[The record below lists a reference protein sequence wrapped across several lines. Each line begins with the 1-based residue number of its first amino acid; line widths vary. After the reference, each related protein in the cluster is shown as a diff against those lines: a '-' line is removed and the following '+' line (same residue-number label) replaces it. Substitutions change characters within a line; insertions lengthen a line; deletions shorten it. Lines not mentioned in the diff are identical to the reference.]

1 MKFRLGLLFFISTLW
16 LQAQVSN
23 NLGVWVDHF
32 PYTRSV
38 DIAENNGVAYV
49 ATEQGLYRYELVD
62 RSIHRVSKVNG
73 LSDVGLSCIAYS
85 EQFNQY
91 FIGYENGNLDILD
104 GSEVIS
110 FPDLRLSGN
119 FSGLKRINHIHV
131 LDSVAFIAT
140 DFGILAYDIEA
151 GLIKEAPY
159 IIGPGGS
166 NLAVYNVTDDGQR
179 LYAATPDGLY
189 SADLNSAKFF
199 FGSWSL
205 DPGMSREVDLVTWFD
220 NKLFVNRNLEPNS
233 DSIWYK
239 SPGGQWTWFPANE
252 ISDNRALRESRGT
265 LVVAN
270 TFSARAYD
278 TNFQFVKNWNSTT
291 VGDTA
296 FNPVAAV
303 MGSNDQNFWIADAA
317 AGVYQV
323 FQIFPLTVVPNSP
336 RTKNSFRLQQDNGR
350 IWVAPGGYDAV
361 GTPIF
366 NNDGI
371 FRLEGLDWQNFPNNG
386 FGLYKDIV
394 KIIPNPNAANSY
406 YASSFGG
413 ALLELEYDGNSLQL
427 KRVINEAST
436 NGALP
441 SIGGNG
447 LHRIADLA
455 ADADGNIWFSNA
467 LTDRPLGVIRPDGS
481 VESFGLGASGAGA
494 NVLKILVTSGGQVW
508 QQIRNNGILVT
519 QIVDGVPQET
529 VRLAASEGSGDL
541 PSESVLCFAEDQD
554 GEIWIGTNEGLAV
567 LFSPE
572 NIFEPNRSY
581 DASILVIDEDGDG
594 NGERVLGSEAINDIE
609 IDGANKKWFG
619 TANNGVFYT
628 NSNGRV
634 QLQRF
639 SKENSPL
646 ASNVILDMEIDDITG
661 MVYFGTD
668 QGIVSYQGQATAGE
682 DRMSDVFAYPNPV
695 EPGYTG
701 PILIRGLVTNAQVK
715 ITDIEGN
722 IVFETIAEGGQ
733 AIWDGNSFDGFR
745 VASGIYL
752 AFITDDLG
760 VNTEVAK
767 IMILN

>member
-1 MKFRLGLLFFISTLW
+1 MKFRLGLLFFIGTLW

-38 DIAENNGVAYV
+38 DIAENGNVAYV
-49 ATEQGLYRYELVD
+49 ATEQGLYRFDLVD
-62 RSIHRVSKVNG
+62 RSINRVSKVNG

-85 EQFNQY
+85 PRFNQY
-91 FIGYENGNLDILD
+91 FLGYENGNLDILD

-119 FSGLKRINHIHV
+119 FSGLKRINQIYI

-140 DFGILAYDIEA
+140 DFGILAYDIDA

-159 IIGPGGS
+159 IIGPGGT
-166 NLAVYNVTDDGQR
+166 NLAVYNITSDGQR
-179 LYAATPDGLY
+179 LYAATSEGLY

-199 FGSWSL
+199 FGSWSV
-205 DPGMSREVDLVTWFD
+205 DPGMAREVDLVTWFD
-220 NKLFVNRNLEPNS
+220 NKLFVNRNLEPNN

-239 SPGGQWTWFPANE
+239 SQGGLWTWFPANE
-252 ISDNRALRESRGT
+252 ISDNRTLRESRGT
-265 LVVAN
+265 LVITN

-278 TNFQFVKNWNSTT
+278 ANFQFVKNWNSTT

-303 MGSNDQNFWIADAA
+303 MGTSDQNFWIADAA
-317 AGVYQV
+317 AGIYQV
-323 FQIFPLTVVPNSP
+323 FQIFPLSVVPNSP
-336 RTKNSFRLQQDNGR
+336 RTKNAFRLQQDNGR

-366 NNDGI
+366 NNDGV

-386 FGLYKDIV
+386 FGAYKDIV
-394 KIIPNPNAANSY
+394 KILPNPNAPNSY
-406 YASSFGG
+406 YASSFGT
-413 ALLELEYDGNSLQL
+413 ALLELEYDGSSLQL
-427 KRVINEAST
+427 KRVINEATT

-447 LHRIADLA
+447 LHRIADMA
-455 ADADGNIWFSNA
+455 ADADGNVWFSNA

-519 QIVDGVPQET
+519 QIIDGVPQET
-529 VRLAASEGSGDL
+529 VRLTASEGSGDL

-715 ITDIEGN
+715 ITDMEGN

-745 VASGIYL
+745 VASGVYL